1 MARRTVVMVILDG
14 WGLGRKDAS
23 NPIYVANLQTVD
35 WIKHNFPSGT
45 LQASGIAVGLP
56 WGEEGNSEVGHLT
69 LGAGKVIYQHFP
81 RISLA
86 IRNGSFAK
94 NEVLHAAIKHAKEKN
109 SRLHLIGLLTENNV
123 HASFEHLQAL
133 VRLARQEAVPAD
145 HLNLHLFTDGVDG
158 SPKCNASMLKKL
170 ISENPGLRPA
180 DSASVATPAKE
191 AAGYGTA
198 KAGLRIASIGGRFWG
213 MDRDMH
219 WDRTQKAYDTI
230 TGAVNAPRLPGK
242 NPVEYIQE
250 FYAKD
255 LTDTFVEPALFI
267 EDGKVTADDSI
278 IFFNFRE
285 DSIRQIVETFI
296 KAKISGLLMTT
307 LTQYSEKFNLPVVFQ
322 PEKVTDPL
330 GKVLSD
336 NGRVQLRLAE
346 SDKYA
351 HVTYFFNGYREPPF
365 KNEYRVLIPSRSVA
379 RADDFPEMMAR
390 EITARAVSGISENAY
405 DFILINYANP
415 DIIAHTGNF
424 DATVKAVKTVDAQLS
439 ELIKA
444 IYAVNGILIAT
455 SDHGNAERL
464 LDPRTGAAETKHDT
478 SPVPVYLIAREWE
491 RPRDEFDI
499 ATSERESIGV
509 LSDVAPTILEIMGIQ
524 KPAEMTGVS
533 FLKLLN

>member
-1 MARRTVVMVILDG
+1 MVILDG
-14 WGLGRKDAS
+14 WGLGRKDTS

-109 SRLHLIGLLTENNV
+109 SRLHLIGLLTESNV

-133 VRLARQEAVPAD
+133 VRLARQEAVPTD

-158 SPKCNASMLKKL
+158 SPKCNASLLKKL
-170 ISENPGLRPA
+170 ISENPG
-180 DSASVATPAKE
+180 V
-191 AAGYGTA
+191 
-198 KAGLRIASIGGRFWG
+198 RIASIGGRFWG
-213 MDRDMH
+213 MDRDLH

-230 TGAVNAPRLPGK
+230 TGAVEVTRLPGK

-250 FYAKD
+250 FYTRD

-267 EDGKVTADDSI
+267 EDGKVAADDSI

-296 KAKISGLLMTT
+296 KTKISSLLITT
-307 LTQYSEKFNLPVVFQ
+307 LTQYSERFNLPVVFP

-365 KNEYRVLIPSRSVA
+365 KNEYRVLIPSKSAA
-379 RADDFPEMMAR
+379 RADDFPEMMAP
-390 EITARAVSGISENAY
+390 EITARAVSAISENAY

-464 LDPRTGAAETKHDT
+464 LNPQTGAAETKHDT

-491 RPRDEFDI
+491 RPRDGFDI

-524 KPAEMTGVS
+524 KPVEMTGIS